1 MSTATAATPSTP
13 PEALVA
19 PPGLAGVIVATT
31 ALSDVRGQQGF
42 YHYRQYDAVDLARS
56 CSIEEVWHLLLR
68 GHLPD
73 EAELAAFRATIA
85 DAQRLPGDVTEA
97 LAGVAGA
104 TPDGTSPMPALRT
117 ALSMLGGAL
126 DLTPVWDLSP
136 EERERDAIRV
146 AAQVSVLAAAVYQRS
161 QGLDPL
167 DPRPDLGYTANHLWM
182 IIGAEPAPEHVRAVE
197 RYLCLTVDHGFNAS
211 TFTARVVAS
220 TGADV
225 AACVVAALGALS
237 GPLHGGAPSRA
248 LDTLDAIGSADRID
262 PWVRAAVES
271 GDRIM
276 GFGHPIYRT
285 EDPRSRMLKGVARGL
300 AAGRPEA
307 ERLVGFAEE
316 VEHGVLSV
324 LAELK
329 PGRELHTNVEFYAG
343 VVMELCGLPRAMFT
357 PTFAVARVIGWS
369 ANVLE
374 QALDSKII
382 RPSSRY
388 VGPPPPQPV
397 PPA

>member
-1 MSTATAATPSTP
+1 
-13 PEALVA
+13 
-19 PPGLAGVIVATT
+19 
-31 ALSDVRGQQGF
+31 
-42 YHYRQYDAVDLARS
+42 
-56 CSIEEVWHLLLR
+56 
-68 GHLPD
+68 
-73 EAELAAFRATIA
+73 
-85 DAQRLPGDVTEA
+85 
-97 LAGVAGA
+97 
-104 TPDGTSPMPALRT
+104 
-117 ALSMLGGAL
+117 
-126 DLTPVWDLSP
+126 
-136 EERERDAIRV
+136 
-146 AAQVSVLAAAVYQRS
+146 
-161 QGLDPL
+161 
-167 DPRPDLGYTANHLWM
+167 
-182 IIGAEPAPEHVRAVE
+182 
-197 RYLCLTVDHGFNAS
+197 
-211 TFTARVVAS
+211 
-220 TGADV
+220 
-225 AACVVAALGALS
+225 
-237 GPLHGGAPSRA
+237 
-248 LDTLDAIGSADRID
+248 
-262 PWVRAAVES
+262 VRAAVES

-300 AAGRPEA
+300 ATGRPEA
-307 ERLVGFAEE
+307 ERLVGLAEE

-397 PPA
+397 PSA